1 MTAWTKLAI
10 GLAAVSIAGGIC
22 LAGLLWAGLVAV
34 VEAIG
39 FWLGV
44 VLS

>member
-22 LAGLLWAGLVAV
+22 LASVLWTAW
-34 VEAIG
+34 VEIVGMLHRLIG
-39 FWLGV
+39 VWA
-44 VLS
+44 